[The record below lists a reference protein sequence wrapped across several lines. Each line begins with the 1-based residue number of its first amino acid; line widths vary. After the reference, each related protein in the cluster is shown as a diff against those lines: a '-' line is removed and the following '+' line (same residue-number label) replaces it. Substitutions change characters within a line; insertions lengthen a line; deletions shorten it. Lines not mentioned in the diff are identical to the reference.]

1 MAIGMINIS
10 GRSSGD
16 VPGITRL
23 DEGSTWRVEEKMTIK
38 INPVTN
44 SGNEIATSDKT
55 LTV

>member
-1 MAIGMINIS
+1 MINIS

-23 DEGSTWRVEEKMTIK
+23 DEGNTWRVEEKMTIK